1 MLQLPA
7 ALAPLGAFKQFI
19 LCKLVPST
27 KKPGKM
33 EKLPI
38 DWQSGQV
45 VSAHDPRIWIDAQTA
60 FMLAAQYGPSYLP
73 CFVFTK
79 SDPFWFLDIDACRVA
94 ADGSWSPLAQHLV
107 SLFPG
112 AAVEVSTSGIG
123 LHIFGTGECPPH
135 RVRPPTEIDQRFPG
149 LEFYTDGRFVALTG
163 NMLGDGSAGTPFNM
177 PAFVETW
184 FKPSP
189 KSAPA
194 EWTDAPCAE
203 WRGPTDDDELIRRAR
218 NSKSGAN
225 AFGNKAS
232 FDDLWTANEEVLA
245 KAFPD
250 NQWPYDASK
259 ADSALAQHLAFW
271 TGRDCERIER
281 LMRQSALARPKWDQH
296 ETYLGKLTILGVVAR
311 QHQVLQDKPPEMP
324 QLAQLPPGY
333 VAPQVSYSAPAG
345 PIYGP
350 PITPGVSLAPAPVS
364 APNLVHQIA
373 ACEPPVQ
380 AQAAPMF
387 DEDGEPIC
395 VPVAG
400 PGVAAGAP
408 AAAAPAEDGT
418 PRYERAEMRR
428 VTGSTWLNVDEQLT
442 LFTGCVY
449 ISSLDRALIPGG
461 RIVNGSKFKVIYG
474 GHTFVMDK
482 ENRKLS
488 TDAWEAFTQ
497 SQLMRPPVA
506 DATCFRPDLPPSDVV
521 SAAGVREANIWWPV
535 VTPRKPG
542 NVDIFLAHCAKL
554 FTDEIDRR
562 KLLSY
567 MAAMIQY
574 PGVKFMWA
582 PLIQGVEGNG
592 KTILS
597 LVVAKALGARYVHWP
612 AADKLKSNFNGW
624 LQNKLAYLIED
635 IYLPNSE
642 ADVLE
647 KLKPMITSTEG
658 YEVESKGVDTA
669 SVRITGNFLFNT
681 NHKGGIPKTA
691 NDRRIAPFH
700 CAQQVKADLA
710 RDGMGRE
717 YFRHLYYWLEKMDG
731 YAAVHDW
738 LATFAIEDAFNP
750 ALGGIAPITTSTA
763 AALEFGRGAMEQEI
777 LEAIGQEAPGFCGGW
792 LSSLAL
798 ERRFEN
804 NGRWKALSYARRWQI
819 LEGLGYVQHPHLTDG
834 RVNNPVLPDGG
845 RTRLFVHQD
854 CGSIKLTSPGEIAKA
869 YSSAQPGGNP
879 AILPK

>member
-7 ALAPLGAFKQFI
+7 ALAPLGAFRQFI

-45 VSAHDPRIWIDAQTA
+45 VSAHDPRIWIDHVQA
-60 FMLAAQYGPSYLP
+60 FTLAAAYGPTYLP

-79 SDPFWFLDIDACRVA
+79 GDPFWFLDIDACRVA
-94 ADGSWSPLAQHLV
+94 DGSWSPLAQHLV
-107 SLFPG
+107 SIFPG
-112 AAVEVSTSGIG
+112 AAVEVSTSGNG
-123 LHIFGTGECPPH
+123 LHIFGTGDCPAH
-135 RVRPPTEIDQRFPG
+135 RVRPPTEVDQQFPG

-163 NMLGDGSAGTPFNM
+163 NMLTAGSADTPFAM
-177 PAFVETW
+177 QPFVEAW
-184 FKPSP
+184 FKPAP

-203 WRGPTDDDELIRRAR
+203 YRGPSDDDELLRRAR

-225 AFGNKAS
+225 VFGNKAS
-232 FDDLWTANEEVLA
+232 FDDLWTANEAVLA

-324 QLAQLPPGY
+324 SLPQLPPGY
-333 VAPQVSYSAPAG
+333 VAPTV
-345 PIYGP
+345 IYGP
-350 PITPGVSLAPAPVS
+350 PLAPGVGPAPAPVS
-364 APNLVHQIA
+364 PPKLVPENP

-395 VPVAG
+395 MPVAG
-400 PGVAAGAP
+400 PRVAAGAP
-408 AAAAPAEDGT
+408 AAAAVLEDGT
-418 PRYERAEMRR
+418 PQYERAEMRI
-428 VTGSTWLNVDEQLT
+428 VTGSTWLNVDEQKV
-442 LFTGCVY
+442 FFAGCVY
-449 ISSLDRALIPGG
+449 ISGMDRALIPGG
-461 RIVNGSKFKVIYG
+461 RIVNSSKFKVIYG
-474 GHTFVMDK
+474 GHTFVMDR

-521 SAAGVREANIWWPV
+521 SVAGVREANIWWPV
-535 VTPRKPG
+535 VTARKAG
-542 NVDIFLAHCAKL
+542 NVDLFLVHLCKL
-554 FTDEIDRR
+554 IPDEIDRR

-597 LVVAKALGARYVHWP
+597 LVIAKALGARYVHWP

-658 YEVESKGVDTA
+658 YEVESKGVDTV

-700 CAQQVKADLA
+700 CAQQAKADLV

-717 YFRHLYYWLEKMDG
+717 YFRHLYYWLERMDG

-738 LATFAIEDAFNP
+738 LATFKIEDAFNP

-763 AALEFGRGAMEQEI
+763 QALEFGLGAMEQDV
-777 LEAIGQEAPGFCGGW
+777 LEAIAIEAPGFCGGW
-792 LSSLAL
+792 LSSMAL

-804 NGRWKALSYARRWQI
+804 NSRWRAMSHVRRVQM
-819 LEGLGYVQHPHLTDG
+819 LENLGFIKHPMLTDG
-834 RVNNPVLPDGG
+834 RTNNAVLPDGG
-845 RTRLFVHQD
+845 KTRLYVRSD
-854 CGSIKLTSPGEIAKA
+854 SPLAAISPAVEVAKA
-869 YSSAQPGGNP
+869 YSLAQPGGNP
-879 AILPK
+879 ANLPK